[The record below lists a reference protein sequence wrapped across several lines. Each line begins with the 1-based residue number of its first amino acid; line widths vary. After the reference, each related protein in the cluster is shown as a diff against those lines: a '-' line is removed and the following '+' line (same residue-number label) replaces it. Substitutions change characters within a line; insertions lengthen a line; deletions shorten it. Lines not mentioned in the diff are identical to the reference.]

1 MTELSDPISTN
12 KAKSL
17 RIFELEDTPE
27 LSSTLASHD
36 DDEDGTAHALVSA
49 EDEAENDEL
58 EPKIRF
64 YTLSYIVFMVIS
76 NGKTTKMFLH

>member
-36 DDEDGTAHALVSA
+36 DDIRNDVS
-49 EDEAENDEL
+49 
-58 EPKIRF
+58 R
-64 YTLSYIVFMVIS
+64 SIS
-76 NGKTTKMFLH
+76 